1 MTKKYEMIQLELRVI
16 EENLNEMY
24 RNQIPKIKRY
34 RDDDRVKKYLW
45 MESEVK
51 GLSRIGITHAGMCW
65 EFTLYRKRRAGEY
78 NPFRCVREE
87 QREARSATSSS
98 SCSGV
103 KKSCMMDK
111 VNLKES
117 ENLNVK
123 KRSGTRNGNQKKSR
137 ARMRQH
143 PMNSKQPFF
152 RTQNVDREKG
162 VHVRPTL
169 GPHPAQ

>member
-51 GLSRIGITHAGMCW
+51 GLSRIGTTHAGMCW
-65 EFTLYRKRRAGEY
+65 EFTLSRKKRVDEY
-78 NPFRCVREE
+78 DPFRCVREE
-87 QREARSATSSS
+87 PMEARSATSSS
-98 SCSGV
+98 SCFGV

-117 ENLNVK
+117 E
-123 KRSGTRNGNQKKSR
+123 RI
-137 ARMRQH
+137 
-143 PMNSKQPFF
+143 
-152 RTQNVDREKG
+152 
-162 VHVRPTL
+162 
-169 GPHPAQ
+169 

>member
-1 MTKKYEMIQLELRVI
+1 MIQLELRVI

-24 RNQIPKIKRY
+24 RIQIPKIKRC
-34 RDDDRVKKYLW
+34 RDDDRFKKYLW

-87 QREARSATSSS
+87 QMEARSATSSS
-98 SCSGV
+98 SCFGV

-117 ENLNVK
+117 E
-123 KRSGTRNGNQKKSR
+123 RI
-137 ARMRQH
+137 
-143 PMNSKQPFF
+143 
-152 RTQNVDREKG
+152 
-162 VHVRPTL
+162 
-169 GPHPAQ
+169 